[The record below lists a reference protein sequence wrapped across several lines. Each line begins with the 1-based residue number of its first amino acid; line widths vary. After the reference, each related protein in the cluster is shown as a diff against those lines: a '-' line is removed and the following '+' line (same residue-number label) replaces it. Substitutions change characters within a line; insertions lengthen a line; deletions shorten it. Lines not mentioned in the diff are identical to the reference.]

1 MYKRQVRS
9 LVGSQGENSIQNLY
23 RLADNRVEAIE
34 FSVREFSQVVGI
46 PLKDLHMKK
55 GVLILYILRNNTLIM
70 PGGKDTILPNDRVI
84 IITTQQYLDDIDK
97 IINFDFFNG
106 EKI

>member
-1 MYKRQVRS
+1 
-9 LVGSQGENSIQNLY
+9 
-23 RLADNRVEAIE
+23 
-34 FSVREFSQVVGI
+34 
-46 PLKDLHMKK
+46 
-55 GVLILYILRNNTLIM
+55 M

>member
-1 MYKRQVRS
+1 M
-9 LVGSQGENSIQNLY
+9 GSQGENNIQNLY
-23 RLADNRVEAIE
+23 RLADNKVEAIE
-34 FSVREFSQVVGI
+34 FSVGEYSRISGI
-46 PLKDLHMKK
+46 PIKDLHIKK

-70 PGGKDTILPNDRVI
+70 PGGQDIIKPDDRVI

-106 EKI
+106 ENI